1 MDDELHISESFS
13 DGDLFENIKRGNEN
27 AFKTLYLRYYQALC
41 NFAYIYTGC
50 IHESEGIVQEVFG
63 HFWEVKNQINP
74 SNNLKAYLF
83 TSVKNKALDKIK
95 KNKVE
100 QEYLEKF
107 ALQKTNKTYQ
117 KDLKTTEVDF
127 NQRVFEAINSLP
139 KRAKLVYKLSRK
151 EGLTYKEIA
160 DLLDI
165 SIKTVESQ
173 MVRSL
178 KKLRNHLKNTFNS
191 ISSDRK

>member
-1 MDDELHISESFS
+1 MGDELHIYKSLIDE
-13 DGDLFENIKRGNEN
+13 DLFEEIKIGNED
-27 AFKTLYLRYYQALC
+27 AFKVLYLRYYQALC
-41 NFAYIYTGC
+41 NFAYTYTKC
-50 IHESEGIVQEVFG
+50 IHQSEEIVQEVFG
-63 HFWEVKNQINP
+63 HIWEVKNQINP

-95 KNKVE
+95 KNNIE

-107 ALQKTNKTYQ
+107 ALEKANKTYQ
-117 KDLKTTEVDF
+117 KDLRICKSSFEKKVL
-127 NQRVFEAINSLP
+127 EAINSLP
-139 KRAKLVYKLSRK
+139 ERAKLVYKLSRK

-160 DLLDI
+160 SLLDI

-178 KKLRNHLKNTFNS
+178 KKLRESLKNTLNTRS
-191 ISSDRK
+191 KDSK